1 MPLIAE
7 TLLLCALAF
16 LIGLGVSALLFKP
29 RRPADSYLGE
39 E

>member
-7 TLLLCALAF
+7 TLLLSALAF
-16 LIGLGVSALLFKP
+16 LIGLGVAVLLFRP
-29 RRPADSYLGE
+29 RRPADSYLE

>member
-7 TLLLCALAF
+7 TLLLCAVAY
-16 LIGLGVSALLFKP
+16 GLGVGVSALLFKR
-29 RRPADSYLGE
+29 RRPRDSYLE